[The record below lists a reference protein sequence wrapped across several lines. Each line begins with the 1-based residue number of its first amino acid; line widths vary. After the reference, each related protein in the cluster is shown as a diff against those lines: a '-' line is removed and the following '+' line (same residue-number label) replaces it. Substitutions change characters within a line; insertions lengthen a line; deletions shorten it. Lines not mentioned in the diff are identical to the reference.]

1 MPIAIWVSTS
11 QSMPTWRE
19 IAQVRASVTGQMVA
33 NEARVA
39 SAWPALRKTGRATA
53 GVRRQAHG
61 LLAFPLRLLSW
72 TVTLGWLVV
81 A

>member
-1 MPIAIWVSTS
+1 
-11 QSMPTWRE
+11 
-19 IAQVRASVTGQMVA
+19 MVA